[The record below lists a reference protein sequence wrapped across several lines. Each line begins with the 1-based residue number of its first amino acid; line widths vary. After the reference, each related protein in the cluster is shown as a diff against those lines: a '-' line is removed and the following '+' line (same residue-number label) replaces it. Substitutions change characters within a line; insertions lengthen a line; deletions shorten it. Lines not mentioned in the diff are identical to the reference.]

1 MGLMPQPCPT
11 SSAERGHPNL
21 VGPQIRRL
29 RTARGWS
36 QSKLAMR
43 LQLNGLDI
51 SRAVLAQMESQL
63 HCIKDRDIPHF
74 ARALGANL
82 AELFGGFGR

>member
-1 MGLMPQPCPT
+1 
-11 SSAERGHPNL
+11 

-51 SRAVLAQMESQL
+51 SRTVLAQMESQL
-63 HCIKDRDIPHF
+63 HCIKDKDIPFF
-74 ARALGANL
+74 ARALRADL
-82 AELFGGFGR
+82 TDIFIGFGR

>member
-1 MGLMPQPCPT
+1 MDLRQSKCQTNM
-11 SSAERGHPNL
+11 

-43 LQLNGLDI
+43 LQLGGLDI
-51 SRAVLAQMESQL
+51 SRAVLGQMESQL
-63 HCIKDRDIPHF
+63 HCIKDKDIPHF
-74 ARALGANL
+74 ARALGADL
-82 AELFGGFGR
+82 ADIFIGFGR